1 MNYQLQGIIII
12 IVVLLAFLTGPS
24 IFELIVSKCSAI
36 LHEAEWNVEDTRK
49 WRTEDTDNFFY
60 EIEEKKDD

>member
-36 LHEAEWNVEDTRK
+36 LHEAEWNAID
-49 WRTEDTDNFFY
+49 
-60 EIEEKKDD
+60 